1 MQEILDYLVGK
12 GDVVFFD
19 WNRVDILDFKILVVD
34 NFTGDENELK
44 LIIENSNQIVFF
56 DLVESVIKCQI
67 IPKS

>member
-1 MQEILDYLVGK
+1 
-12 GDVVFFD
+12 
-19 WNRVDILDFKILVVD
+19 LVVD